1 MSNLH
6 DRMLHDMQLH
16 GYAERTQEAYLRA
29 VRMLQQFHNLSPK
42 DISEDQLRDYFIH
55 RQQVSHW
62 SPATMRIA
70 YSGIKFFYKY
80 TLERDWGTLELIRA
94 QSEYKLPTVL
104 AVDEVRAILQA
115 VTTAHNKA
123 YLTVVYCCGL
133 RLQEA
138 LHLQVGDIDSQRKL
152 IHVHLG
158 KGAKDRYVP
167 LPDSTLEVL
176 RDYWKTHRNQK
187 WVFPRIGRS
196 GKEGP
201 TATEP
206 MNKETVHGALR
217 RVLKSLPAITKPVR
231 VHTFRHSY
239 ATHLL
244 EAGINIRLVQH
255 YLGHASLNSTMIY
268 AHVTKVGHQDACV
281 RINRLM
287 QPVRS

>member
-1 MSNLH
+1 MSNLRE
-6 DRMLHDMQLH
+6 RMLHDMQLH
-16 GYAERTQEAYLRA
+16 GYAERTQEAYLRT
-29 VRMLQQFHNLSPK
+29 VRQLQQFYDLSPEA
-42 DISEDQLRDYFIH
+42 ISEDQLRDYFIH

-70 YSGIKFFYKY
+70 YAGIKFFFTY
-80 TLERDWGTLELIRA
+80 TLKREWGTLELIRA
-94 QSEYKLPTVL
+94 QSERKLPTVL
-104 AVDEVRAILQA
+104 TIGEVSSILQA
-115 VTTAHNKA
+115 VTTCHNKA

-138 LHLQVGDIDSQRKL
+138 LQLQVGDIDSQRQL

-167 LPDSTLEVL
+167 LPDSTLAVL
-176 RDYWKTHRNQK
+176 RDYWKTHRNEK

-196 GKEGP
+196 RKEGP

-217 RVLKSLPAITKPVR
+217 RVVKSLSTITKPVR

-244 EAGINIRLVQH
+244 EAGINIRLVQQ
-255 YLGHASLNSTMIY
+255 YLGHASLTSTMIY
-268 AHVTKVGHQDACV
+268 AHVTQVGHQDACL

-287 QPVRS
+287 QGVRS